1 MNDDKGPDVLLVEDN
16 PGDITLITEAFEE
29 TDVRPEIHCAR
40 DGVEALQFLR
50 RQAPFQDAPK
60 PAFVL
65 LDLNLPRKDG
75 RTVLSEIKSDP
86 VLASTPVIILSGS
99 DAPQDI
105 STCYALH
112 ANCYIVKPRDLN
124 SLSQTVNFLVGFWL
138 KTVKL
143 PSDLGG
149 RSRGGT

>member
-1 MNDDKGPDVLLVEDN
+1 MNDDRRPDVLLVEDN

-29 TDVRPEIHCAR
+29 TDVRPEIHYAR

-50 RQAPFQDAPK
+50 GLAPFQDAPR

-65 LDLNLPRKDG
+65 LDLNLPSKDG
-75 RTVLSEIKSDP
+75 RTVLREIKSDP

-124 SLSQTVNFLVGFWL
+124 SLSRMVNGLVGFWL
-138 KTVKL
+138 KTVTL
-143 PSDLGG
+143 PSNVGE
-149 RSRGGT
+149 RTRGGT